1 MAHTLIV
8 DDEVRRSEGRRA
20 LDEVLDRRAMWG
32 AGYDPEKAR
41 IRRNQKQMARFER
54 QTGGPSPDRVG
65 PPVRGRRTGK
75 PPPPGARS

>member
-1 MAHTLIV
+1 MAHSLIV

-20 LDEVLDRRAMWG
+20 LDEILDRRAMWG
-32 AGYDPEKAR
+32 AGYDPEKAK

-54 QTGGPSPDRVG
+54 QTGASPDRVG

-75 PPPPGARS
+75 PPPPGARR